1 MLVGMLLFTINDAIG
16 KWLITDYSVGQVMAV
31 RSFAVLL
38 ILIPYLWYKGF
49 LKDVLNVQRP
59 YLQLLRVT
67 FVIAEVALFYLS
79 VRHLPLADVFMFYL
93 ASPIFVTALSVVIL
107 REQVG
112 LLRWLAVAAG
122 FIGVTLIF
130 PPSSAALTL
139 PALYALAG
147 SLSLAVMIIMARTLR
162 DVGGFSL
169 ITYQTLSVAVAGA
182 VTLPFDWVTPDL
194 VDLTLLCLLGIIATV
209 AHFML
214 ITAVSIA
221 PANVVAPYQY
231 TSIIWAMALGYMVWG
246 DVPTSQALMGASLVI
261 GAGLFILYR
270 ERKLQK
276 VGTEITTD
284 EVL

>member
-112 LLRWLAVAAG
+112 LLRWLAVVAG

-147 SLSLAVMIIMARTLR
+147 SLCLAVMIIMARTLR

-169 ITYQTLSVAVAGA
+169 ITYQTLAVAVAGA

-231 TSIIWAMALGYMVWG
+231 TSIIWAMALSYMVWG
-246 DVPTSQALMGASLVI
+246 DVPTTQALMGASLVI

>member
-16 KWLITDYSVGQVMAV
+16 KWLITDYSAGQVMAV

-38 ILIPYLWYKGF
+38 ILIPYLWYKGL
-49 LKDVLNVQRP
+49 LKSVINVERP
-59 YLQLLRVT
+59 RLQLLRVC

-93 ASPIFVTALSVVIL
+93 AAPIFVTVLSVVIL

-112 LLRWLAVAAG
+112 LLRWLAVLAG

-162 DVGGFSL
+162 DAGGFSL
-169 ITYQTLSVAVAGA
+169 ITYQTLAVAVGGA
-182 VTLPFDWVTPDL
+182 VTLPFAWVTPDL
-194 VDLTLLCLLGIIATV
+194 VDLALLCLLGIIATV

-214 ITAVSIA
+214 NKAVSIA
-221 PANVVAPYQY
+221 PASVVAPYQY
-231 TSIIWAMALGYMVWG
+231 TSIVWAMALGYMVWG
-246 DVPTSQALMGASLVI
+246 DVPTAQALLGASLVI

-270 ERKLQK
+270 ERKQPK

-284 EVL
+284 EVI

>member
-112 LLRWLAVAAG
+112 LLRWLAVLAG

-147 SLSLAVMIIMARTLR
+147 SLCLAVMIIMARTLR

-169 ITYQTLSVAVAGA
+169 ITYQTLAVAVAGA

-270 ERKLQK
+270 ERKLLK

-284 EVL
+284 EVI

>member
-112 LLRWLAVAAG
+112 LLRWLAVVAG

-147 SLSLAVMIIMARTLR
+147 SLCLAVMIIMARTLR

-169 ITYQTLSVAVAGA
+169 ITYQTLAVAVAGA

-246 DVPTSQALMGASLVI
+246 DVPTTQALMGASLVI